1 MALEIIGI
9 GGYDEVGKNMTV
21 VKYNDEAVIL
31 DCGFHL
37 PSLVEFDANGG
48 DRRNL
53 TTKGLQT
60 LGAIPDDTILDSFSD
75 KIKAIIP
82 SHCHLDHVGAIPYIE
97 KKYNAPIVGTPYTI
111 EVIKTLARDEKI
123 KINNKIISKKTG
135 STYTVSKNIKVEFI
149 RMTHSTLDVA
159 TLAVHTPD
167 GVVMYTNDFKLDN
180 QPTMGGK
187 PDYNRLKKIGKEGN
201 VKALIVDSLYS
212 SKSGKTPS
220 ESVAREMLKDV
231 MFGADNKGHAI
242 FVTSFASHIA
252 RLRSM
257 VEFGKKLNRKV
268 VFLGRSLNKYVR
280 SAEAVG
286 LANFSKDVE
295 IMTYARQVEQKLHQ
309 IEKKKEKYLVVC
321 TGSQAE
327 PNAILTR
334 IGDRKLP
341 FKFEHDDH
349 VIFSCKTIP
358 VAPNIENRERLENS
372 LSRNGVRIFKDV
384 HVSGHGSRED
394 IRDMIDMV
402 KPEVIIPGH
411 GDKKRITGHIE
422 DLANLLGFKT
432 GENLRFLNN
441 GKKTVLK

>member
-1 MALEIIGI
+1 MSLEIIGV

-37 PSLVEFDANGG
+37 PSLVGFEEGGG

-53 TTKGLQT
+53 TPKGLQKI
-60 LGAIPDDTILDSFSD
+60 GAIPDDTVLNSLKD
-75 KIKAIIP
+75 KVKAIVP
-82 SHCHLDHVGAIPYIE
+82 SHCHLDHVGAIPYLE
-97 KKYNAPIVGTPYTI
+97 NHYKAPIVGTPYTI
-111 EVIKTLARDEKI
+111 EVIKTLAKDEKLRFS
-123 KINNKIISKKTG
+123 NKLIAKKTS
-135 STYTVSKNIKVEFI
+135 STYNVSKNIKVEFI
-149 RMTHSTLDVA
+149 RMTHSTLDTA
-159 TLAVHTPD
+159 SLAVHTPE
-167 GVVMYTNDFKLDN
+167 GVVLYTNDFKLDN

-187 PDYNRLKKIGKEGN
+187 PDYKRLRQLGDQGN
-201 VKALIVDSLYS
+201 VKAVIVDSLYS
-212 SKSGKTPS
+212 SKAMKTPS
-220 ESVAREMLKDV
+220 ESVAKEMLKDV
-231 MFGADNKGHAI
+231 MFGADNEGHAM

-257 VEFGKKLNRKV
+257 VEFGKKLNRKI
-268 VFLGRSLNKYVR
+268 VFLGRSLNKYVKA
-280 SAEAVG
+280 AEAVG
-286 LANFSKDVE
+286 LVNLSKDVE
-295 IMTYARQVEQKLHQ
+295 IMTYARQVEKKLHQ
-309 IEKKKEKYLVVC
+309 IEKNKDKYMVVC

-358 VAPNIENRERLENS
+358 VEPNIENRAKLESS
-372 LSRNGVRIFKDV
+372 LSGRGVRIFKDI

-394 IRDMIDMV
+394 IRDLIGMV
-402 KPEVIIPGH
+402 KPEVVIPGH
-411 GDKKRITGHIE
+411 GDKERVTGHIE

-432 GENLRFLNN
+432 GKHLQFLNN